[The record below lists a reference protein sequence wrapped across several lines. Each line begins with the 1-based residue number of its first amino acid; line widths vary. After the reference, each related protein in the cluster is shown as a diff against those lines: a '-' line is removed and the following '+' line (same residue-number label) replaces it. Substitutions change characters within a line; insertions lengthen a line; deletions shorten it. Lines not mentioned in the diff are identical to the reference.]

1 MRILRAL
8 LLLSLAGVGV
18 DAQTA
23 PLDDQVMAQLRRGGY
38 VLVMRH
44 ASSPRQPPAKEQ
56 ANADNVKLERQL
68 DSAGRRAATAM
79 GDAMRALSIPVV
91 AVLSSPTYRAMETVR
106 LAGFAS
112 PEIVDELGD
121 GGQSMQGVTDAQGT
135 WLRRKAG
142 EPPLRGNLL
151 LVTHQPNLS
160 KAFPSWGASV
170 EDGETVVVRPD
181 GKGGTTIVARIRID
195 RWPQLK

>member
-1 MRILRAL
+1 MRMLHAL
-8 LLLSLAGVGV
+8 LLLGAAGVAV
-18 DAQTA
+18 RSQTA
-23 PLDDQVMAQLRRGGY
+23 SLDQVIAQLRQGGY

-44 ASSPRQPPAKEQ
+44 ASSPRQPPTKEQ

-68 DSAGRRAATAM
+68 DVAGRRTATAM
-79 GDAMRALSIPVV
+79 GHAVRALNIPVV

-112 PEIVDELGD
+112 PEIVEELGD
-121 GGQSMQGVTDAQGT
+121 GGQSMQGITDAQAT
-135 WLRRKAG
+135 WLRRTAS
-142 EPPLRGNLL
+142 EPPLKGNLL

-181 GKGGTTIVARIRID
+181 GKGGTTVVARIPID
-195 RWPQLK
+195 RWPELR

>member
-1 MRILRAL
+1 MRMLHAL
-8 LLLSLAGVGV
+8 LLLSVAGVGV
-18 DAQTA
+18 RAQTA
-23 PLDDQVMAQLRRGGY
+23 PLDQIIPQLRQGGY

-44 ASSPRQPPAKEQ
+44 ASSPRQSPTKEQ
-56 ANADNVKLERQL
+56 ANADNLKLERQL
-68 DSAGRRAATAM
+68 DAAGRRAATAM
-79 GDAMRALSIPVV
+79 GDAVRALNIPVV

-112 PEIVDELGD
+112 PEIVEELGD
-121 GGQSMQGVTDAQGT
+121 GGQSMQGAADAQAT
-135 WLRRKAG
+135 WLRRKVS
-142 EPPLRGNLL
+142 ELPLKGNAL

-181 GKGGTTIVARIRID
+181 GRGGTTVIARIPIH
-195 RWPQLK
+195 RWAELK